1 MENYVINSQEIGSR
15 IRDLRLKQ
23 NKTQNYFAD
32 ILFISPSY
40 LALIEAGKRIP
51 NIDTLVHISEATDV
65 SLDYL
70 ILGEKESSTN
80 HNQRTFERLSKT
92 YQEDEMRRALRLAEY
107 YLKLS
112 RLKEP
117 DSEIVL

>member
-1 MENYVINSQEIGSR
+1 MENYVINSQEIGAR

-23 NKTQNYFAD
+23 NKTQSYFAD

-40 LALIEAGKRIP
+40 LALIESGKRVP

-70 ILGEKESSTN
+70 ILGKKENYATQ
-80 HNQRTFERLSKT
+80 NQRTFERLSKT

-117 DSEIVL
+117 DSEIIL

>member
-1 MENYVINSQEIGSR
+1 MENYVINSQEIGAR

-23 NKTQNYFAD
+23 NKTQSYFAD

-40 LALIEAGKRIP
+40 LALIESGKRVP

-70 ILGEKESSTN
+70 ILGKKENYATQ
-80 HNQRTFERLSKT
+80 NQRTFERLSKT